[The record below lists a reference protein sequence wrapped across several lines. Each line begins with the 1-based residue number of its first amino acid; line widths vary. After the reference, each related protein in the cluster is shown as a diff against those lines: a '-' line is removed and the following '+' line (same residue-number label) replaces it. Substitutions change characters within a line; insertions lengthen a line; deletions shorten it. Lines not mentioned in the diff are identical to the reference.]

1 MSNLKQHPEEN
12 SAAQNRKR
20 MSPEARKEH
29 IISAA
34 VELFAEVGFDGSTR
48 EIANR
53 AEITQP
59 LLYRYFPD
67 KDSLIEAVY
76 ARVFLERWDPR
87 WDDLLEDRS
96 MSVRA
101 RFQKFYEE
109 YTDTI
114 FDPVWLRISSFAT
127 LREADIQDWYNQV
140 VEEMILKRLVRERRF
155 EVSQDDSFF
164 VSREALEA
172 PWILHGGLLQY
183 GVRRH
188 ILKFKV
194 VEDTPW
200 IISGALD
207 MYLNTTT
214 VGTDRNI

>member
-1 MSNLKQHPEEN
+1 MPRIKQPSERNPAE
-12 SAAQNRKR
+12 QNRKR
-20 MSPEARKEH
+20 MPPAARKEH

-34 VELFAEVGFDGSTR
+34 VEVFAEVGFDGSTR

-67 KDSLIEAVY
+67 KESLIEAVY
-76 ARVFLERWDPR
+76 ARVFLERWNPR

-96 MSVRA
+96 IPVRE
-101 RFQKFYEE
+101 RFQTFYEE
-109 YTDTI
+109 YTETI
-114 FDPVWLRISSFAT
+114 FDPVWLRISSFAA
-127 LREADIQDWYNQV
+127 LRDAGIQDWYNQV

-155 EVSQDDSFF
+155 ELHQDDSFI
-164 VSREALEA
+164 VSREELEA

-188 ILKFKV
+188 ILKFTV
-194 VEDTPW
+194 VEDTSW
-200 IISGALD
+200 VISCALD
-207 MYLNTTT
+207 MYLNTT
-214 VGTDRNI
+214 V